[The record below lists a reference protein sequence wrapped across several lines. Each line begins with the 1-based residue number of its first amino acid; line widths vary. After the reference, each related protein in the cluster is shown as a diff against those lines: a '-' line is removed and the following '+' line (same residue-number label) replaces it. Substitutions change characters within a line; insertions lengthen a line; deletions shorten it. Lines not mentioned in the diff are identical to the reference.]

1 MSTPLPTASEAW
13 VDALFNAVISDA
25 AACGWFDRVN
35 GAEPMSAPGHGLT
48 AAVWIQAGPLPVGTE
63 SGLDKSSGVLLFHVR
78 IYTPLTAAAR
88 DEIDPRV
95 TKAVSALF
103 RRWHDDYDFDLNPM
117 VRNVD
122 VYGQAGRGGLDS
134 RAGYV
139 EVSGQMCR
147 VMTITLPVIVN
158 DIWTFG
164 S

>member
-1 MSTPLPTASEAW
+1 MTTPLPEVSEAW
-13 VDALFNAVISDA
+13 VDALFNAVVSDA
-25 AACGWFDRVN
+25 KACGWFDRVN
-35 GAEPMSAPGHGLT
+35 AAEPMSAPGHGLS
-48 AAVWIQAGPLPVGTE
+48 AAVWIQAGPNPVGTE
-63 SGLDKSSGVLLFHVR
+63 SGLDKASGLVIFNVR
-78 IYTPLTAAAR
+78 IYTPLTAAVR
-88 DEIDPRV
+88 DEIDPKV

-103 RRWHDDYDFDLNPM
+103 RRWHDNYDFGLNPM

-122 VYGQAGRGGLDS
+122 IFGQAGVRLDS